1 LFPKSKLRC
10 PAYHKRKAPH
20 PCNQGT
26 EYKPLPVDALAE
38 KDCDGIDE
46 EQKIDQHQGIE

>member
-1 LFPKSKLRC
+1 LPSKSELRY
-10 PAYHKRKAPH
+10 PSNQERRTPH
-20 PCNQGT
+20 PRNQGT
-26 EYKPLPVDALAE
+26 EHKPLPVDALAE